1 VAEETYTTVLEL
13 EDQFSRALKAAGG
26 QVDDFN
32 HKLKAVNQNVSALGR
47 GFSEVGSKVV
57 AFGRFSVNAIMGLVR
72 MVQKAVLAVAALAAG
87 IGVALAAIGTKA
99 VHEAARVEVLW
110 STLRIVAKNAAQ
122 DMALV
127 TAAVRTLEKA
137 NIATGEA
144 LEGMILWITAKLPID
159 KINDM
164 AAAAKDM
171 GAAWGVDSSELF
183 NRFVKAISRGETML
197 LEVVGVTETATL
209 AYDAFGKSVGKSA
222 EQLTAHERQLA
233 ILNLIMEKSTGY
245 AGAYWGAM
253 EFAGKQ
259 ATSLTRLYK
268 TLALAL
274 GTLLMPAY
282 KAAITFLTNMT
293 KAMTEALEKG
303 GGFARLWQTMG
314 QIVARVLGTLE
325 GIILKITKN
334 IGGISDT
341 LADWLDKVFSQ
352 ENINKAFGF
361 LLRAVAKA
369 LDALDVLYKMFQ
381 DIKTYIETGL
391 FPANQAHDFV
401 TKMLRMTEAVGLLVA
416 AFFALSTAIAAA
428 RAIASGFIDIGAVI
442 QALAAATAT
451 GVAIGGVAVLN
462 KTLREIEEATVSGE
476 IKKLEKEREKLW
488 KEMRKG
494 TKGASLTGIED
505 IDKQIR
511 ELREKLPSPEARVTV
526 TPNIA
531 RTLAEQLRGW
541 AAQVEAGKDGLPKP
555 ISQNVIQAQTDA
567 TEANT
572 DAVQEQTTATDQL
585 SNIVRQ
591 VIGGGRIAGL
601 GIAPVEV
608 ERWKQYRRE
617 RGAGGDRIVVQVTAR
632 QYDKLSEA
640 MQDIAMD
647 AVTQAVKG
655 SFRSY
660 AYNRTGA

>member
-1 VAEETYTTVLEL
+1 VAEETYTSVLEL
-13 EDQFSRALKAAGG
+13 EDQFSRTLKAAGS

-32 HKLKAVNQNVSALGR
+32 RKLKAVNRDVQTLGQ
-47 GFSEVGSKVV
+47 GFREVGSRIM

-72 MVQKAVLAVAALAAG
+72 IVEKAVLGVAALAAG
-87 IGVALAAIGTKA
+87 ITAALFAIGTKA

-110 STLRIVAKNAAQ
+110 STLAIVAKNAKQ
-122 DMALV
+122 NMDQV
-127 TAAVRTLEKA
+127 TDAVRTLEKA

-233 ILNLIMEKSTGY
+233 ILNLIMQKSTGY

-282 KAAITFLTNMT
+282 RTAIKFLTDLTKGMT
-293 KAMTEALEKG
+293 DALKAG

-314 QIVARVLGTLE
+314 NIVERILRITE
-325 GIILKITKN
+325 SIILRVINN
-334 IGGISDT
+334 ISGVTDT
-341 LADWLDKVFSQ
+341 LADSLDAMFS
-352 ENINKAFGF
+352 EANIRKAFGW

-369 LDALDVLYKMFQ
+369 LDVLDMLYKAFQ
-381 DIKTYIETGL
+381 NIKSYIETGL
-391 FPANQAHDFV
+391 FPAGQAHDFV
-401 TKMLRMTEAVGLLVA
+401 VKILKMTEAVGLLIA
-416 AFFALSTAIAAA
+416 AFFALSMAIAAA
-428 RAIASGFIDIGAVI
+428 RAIASGFMDVSAVI
-442 QALAAATAT
+442 QALAAAMAT
-451 GVAIGGVAVLN
+451 GVAIGGVAVIN
-462 KTLREIEEATVSGE
+462 KTLRDIEEATISGQV
-476 IKKLEKEREKLW
+476 KKLEKEREELW
-488 KEMRKG
+488 KKMRAG
-494 TKGASLTGIED
+494 EPNMVT
-505 IDKQIR
+505 QIVDVEEQLA
-511 ELREKLPSPEARVTV
+511 ELRRRIPSPEAKVTV
-526 TPNIA
+526 TPNVL
-531 RTLAEQLRGW
+531 RTLAEQARTW
-541 AAQVEAGKDGLPKP
+541 AKEVETGKLEQGLGAAVSAVAG
-555 ISQNVIQAQTDA
+555 QTDA
-567 TEANT
+567 TKENT
-572 DAVQEQTTATDQL
+572 GAVEQQTNATEKL
-585 SNIVRQ
+585 ANIVRQ

-608 ERWKQYRRE
+608 ERWRQYRSE